1 MSNKKI
7 YSRFYRMRIA
17 YGTAIV
23 VMFSYL
29 KLYLAGKI
37 FGKSYYEK
45 RIGDL
50 HARNAE
56 RVKKTI
62 VKLQGLF
69 IKVGQLL
76 SNLTNLLPESL
87 YQHLEVLQDQ
97 IPARPFQEI
106 EQSIIKSL
114 GKKPLEIFETFNET
128 PLAAASIGQTHRA
141 TLKNGTEVVVKIQHN
156 NIEKIADVDL
166 NIMER
171 LIRIFSRFYKI
182 KGMEHAY
189 EQVRQMIEEEL
200 DFRKEASFAN
210 TIRENLK
217 DENRLIIP
225 EVYPELSGE
234 RVMTT
239 TFCEGVKISDTK
251 QLDEWKVDRRDIGNR
266 LVHAFCQ
273 MLFKDGIYHA
283 DPHPGNILVQKDG
296 TIVLLDFGAVAT
308 LQPMMRTGI
317 LELIDAVVNNDQD
330 NIIAVM
336 KKLGFLADGKA
347 AEEIAEK
354 AVDAFRHFLQ
364 NEVQFDGLSLKD
376 IKVNPFETSLFNLI
390 SEVGIQRIM
399 DVVQVPK
406 DYVLLNRMVTLLA
419 GVCNT
424 LDSQMNPLEVVKPYF
439 QEFMLGEKGD
449 LLNYV
454 KDLVQKTLTNVL
466 TLPVEMQKVLKKA
479 KKGELEIKVAGS
491 NLRSQLYYT
500 LGQQLI
506 FSIVMI
512 AAGGFGFLFYTNGET
527 KLLNYSFSVGGLFVF
542 LFLRA
547 IWKGRKLKR
556 RLEDY

>member
-1 MSNKKI
+1 
-7 YSRFYRMRIA
+7 
-17 YGTAIV
+17 
-23 VMFSYL
+23 
-29 KLYLAGKI
+29 
-37 FGKSYYEK
+37 
-45 RIGDL
+45 
-50 HARNAE
+50 
-56 RVKKTI
+56 
-62 VKLQGLF
+62 
-69 IKVGQLL
+69 
-76 SNLTNLLPESL
+76 
-87 YQHLEVLQDQ
+87 
-97 IPARPFQEI
+97 
-106 EQSIIKSL
+106 
-114 GKKPLEIFETFNET
+114 
-128 PLAAASIGQTHRA
+128 
-141 TLKNGTEVVVKIQHN
+141 
-156 NIEKIADVDL
+156 
-166 NIMER
+166 
-171 LIRIFSRFYKI
+171 
-182 KGMEHAY
+182 MEHAY

-225 EVYPELSGE
+225 EVYPEFSGE
-234 RVMTT
+234 RVMTS

-330 NIIAVM
+330 KIIAVM

-479 KKGELEIKVAGS
+479 KKGELEIKIAGS

-512 AAGGFGFLFYTNGET
+512 AAGGFGFLFYTNGAT
-527 KLLNYSFSVGGLFVF
+527 KLLNYSLGIGSLFVF
-542 LFLRA
+542 LFIRA